1 MRYTLIFKNIP
12 GTQHEWWE
20 DTLHRICPHSKLFW
34 PTFSRIWT
42 EYGEIRSPYS
52 VRIWEN
58 ADKNNS
64 EYTYFSRSE
73 YTHFSRSEYTHF
85 SRSDTSWFLAN
96 FITCELDLP
105 YSFEEI
111 DFQISWAHRSTKH
124 DRDHRNKTKWGPQ
137 PIFAQF
143 VNCCIAK
150 KKKEKPDN
158 WIKLKTS
165 HEWFCQPNVL
175 KRVDTTM
182 KWWIKVL
189 SWLSQ
194 GIFKCVDRA

>member
-58 ADKNNS
+58 ADNNNS

-150 KKKEKPDN
+150 KKKKKKKNQIIELNSKRPMNDFVSQMYSKELTLRWN
-158 WIKLKTS
+158 GELKYCRDYLKEYS
-165 HEWFCQPNVL
+165 NV
-175 KRVDTTM
+175 
-182 KWWIKVL
+182 
-189 SWLSQ
+189 
-194 GIFKCVDRA
+194 